1 MTSNSKAQGKRIF
14 PQLAGNTWTDV
25 MALLTA
31 VEKESGYGQIDALS
45 QRLLEWIFVRSE
57 SGSLFIQTIVMTS
70 EVASPATIYKSL
82 AVLERE
88 ALISL
93 TVDPNDQRRRIVK
106 PTQKAQALFAQLSR
120 ELKAGLKRQGF

>member
-1 MTSNSKAQGKRIF
+1 
-14 PQLAGNTWTDV
+14 